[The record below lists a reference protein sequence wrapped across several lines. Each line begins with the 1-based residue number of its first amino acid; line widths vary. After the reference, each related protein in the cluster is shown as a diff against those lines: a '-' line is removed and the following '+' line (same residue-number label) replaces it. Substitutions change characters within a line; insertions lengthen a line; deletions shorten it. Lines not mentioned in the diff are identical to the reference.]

1 MTTYAMETEA
11 LCGTLGTDINH
22 APVAKVSYPSGV
34 LTIPILTPFELTGT
48 GTDIDGTG
56 LTYNWEQFD
65 LGTGDPLGTNFETGP
80 LFASQDPRNAGAT
93 RLIPKLADVLSGA
106 YTKSERMPAFVSNA
120 PTPSGF
126 VASHLRSH

>member
-56 LTYNWEQFD
+56 LTYNW
-65 LGTGDPLGTNFETGP
+65 
-80 LFASQDPRNAGAT
+80 
-93 RLIPKLADVLSGA
+93 
-106 YTKSERMPAFVSNA
+106 
-120 PTPSGF
+120 
-126 VASHLRSH
+126 